1 MTART
6 PPADRSFR
14 KVAILFA
21 IVFVGGA
28 MLMGSAW
35 QALAAPGGG
44 VNALTH
50 PTCSA
55 FPDAV
60 NGPSEARYTQ
70 SCTTLPDFISTTYST
85 VTVPTTTTESTKT
98 ETTKPTKTE
107 TTKTETKTTTT
118 SKATTTSRATTTS
131 TAVAPPV
138 AQSTITGAQQKATPS
153 TRTAGPIPRAVNA
166 GQNEASSWPLAVGGA
181 LITLGALGAALSLRR
196 PTTER

>member
-14 KVAILFA
+14 TIAILFA
-21 IVFVGGA
+21 TVFVGGA

-35 QALAAPGGG
+35 QALAAPGKD
-44 VNALTH
+44 VSALMH

-55 FPDAV
+55 APDAAV
-60 NGPSEARYTQ
+60 GAAQYTAT
-70 SCTTLPDFISTTYST
+70 CTSQPDDTVSTYTT
-85 VTVPTTTTESTKT
+85 ITVPTTTTETTKTTTRTSTSKT
-98 ETTKPTKTE
+98 ETTKA
-107 TTKTETKTTTT
+107 TTT
-118 SKATTTSRATTTS
+118 SKASTTS

-138 AQSTITGAQQKATPS
+138 AQSTVTGAQQHATPS

-166 GQNEASSWPLAVGGA
+166 GQNEASSWQLGVGGA

-196 PTTER
+196 TTTKR